1 MPGTCNILEK
11 GGEYLKRIVTIVI
24 GVALIVGVLSFYMS
38 PTSQRFEDKLCNQIA
53 KLDSACSKVF
63 YVDNQSN
70 LVIYRNDSYLMLAK
84 MNESLSKVEDL
95 AGGVDLQS
103 FLNASDFLIWKGN
116 EYSSGESPMI
126 SGLARYDVKSII
138 IESEDNIQ
146 PNKIYVG
153 DGIWFWYVE
162 LIDSEKL
169 NLPITIKAY
178 DKNGEQLN

>member
-1 MPGTCNILEK
+1 MK
-11 GGEYLKRIVTIVI
+11 KIVTIVI
-24 GVALIVGVLSFYMS
+24 GVAFIVGVLSFFMS
-38 PTSQRFEDKLCNQIA
+38 PAQSFEDTLCNRIV

-70 LVIYRNDSYLMLAK
+70 LVIYQNDSYIRVAK
-84 MNESLSKVEDL
+84 MNESLSKVEEL
-95 AGGVDLQS
+95 AGGFNLHT
-103 FLNASDFLIWKGN
+103 FLNAGDFLNWSGN
-116 EYSSGESPMI
+116 EYSSGEPPVI

-138 IESEDNIQ
+138 IESEGNIQ

-162 LIDSEKL
+162 LIDSEKM

-178 DKNGEQLN
+178 DEKGEQLN